1 MLRLGFEHFGLRRIV
16 ANLDAR
22 NDRSAAL
29 CERLGMRRETHRLGD
44 FWSKG
49 DLDRLLRVRP
59 PRRGVAGRPRLTR
72 DCRSVRRIWP
82 PAPWSEGPRTA
93 ARAEGACG

>member
-1 MLRLGFEHFGLRRIV
+1 VLRLGFEHFGLRRIV

-29 CERLGMRRETHRLGD
+29 CERLGMRREVDRVGD

-49 DLDRLLRVRP
+49 TWTSSYEYALLREEWA
-59 PRRGVAGRPRLTR
+59 AGQ
-72 DCRSVRRIWP
+72 
-82 PAPWSEGPRTA
+82 A
-93 ARAEGACG
+93 